1 MSCLLLCMMQ
11 YRVLLLL
18 QTRVLVTHGLSH
30 LPKMDQIVVLV
41 EGEVSEVGTYKE
53 LVAQKGAFADFL
65 NTYMSEHQD
74 ELEEIQDGES
84 HRQKLTRVVG
94 RGWGVQGG

>member
-1 MSCLLLCMMQ
+1 MTLTTFIILYELFCVSNSMNYVFKM
-11 YRVLLLL
+11 

-41 EGEVSEVGTYKE
+41 EGEITEVGTYKE

-65 NTYMSEHQD
+65 NTYMSEHQE
-74 ELEEIQDGES
+74 ELEEIQEGECEEN
-84 HRQKLTRVVG
+84 RLCV
-94 RGWGVQGG
+94 